1 MKSSIVLIVLVFI
14 ALGLLLGFAEIYE
27 TQFVNERPP
36 MVQPEQDEEKAMQEN
51 SSTVEANSG

>member
-27 TQFVNERPP
+27 TQFVNEHPP
-36 MVQPEQDEEKAMQEN
+36 MVQPEQDAEKAMQEN

>member
-27 TQFVNERPP
+27 TQFVNERPA
-36 MVQPEQDEEKAMQEN
+36 MVQPEQDAEKMQEN
-51 SSTVEANSG
+51 SIAEANSG